1 MSCKSSFPPKFGNV
15 IFWRGR
21 GVVAGMTGWEGYVV
35 SGKYSPEKLSVLSSY
50 FGREHGMA
58 GEECVGGCSLLV
70 MLEFWVGL

>member
-1 MSCKSSFPPKFGNV
+1 
-15 IFWRGR
+15 
-21 GVVAGMTGWEGYVV
+21 MTGWEGYVV